1 MDHWKLRALY
11 ATRGQQTMM
20 GAIVLA
26 IIGHIPRRRPY
37 IRGLAEIDSTGVIWA
52 KLYPKSVLIPRK
64 VPLCKVQDYTDELN
78 RLADLCKFDDRE
90 RNELFTEA
98 RKWIERDH
106 RAKSEILQ

>member
-26 IIGHIPRRRPY
+26 ILGHVPRRRPY
-37 IRGLAEIDSTGVIWA
+37 IKGLAEIGKDGMVWA
-52 KLYPKSVLIPRK
+52 KLYPKSMLIPRK
-64 VPLCKVQDYTDELN
+64 VPLCPVQDFTDELN
-78 RLADLCKFDDRE
+78 RLADQCKFDDRE
-90 RNELFTEA
+90 RGELFTEA

-106 RAKSEILQ
+106 RAQSVMM